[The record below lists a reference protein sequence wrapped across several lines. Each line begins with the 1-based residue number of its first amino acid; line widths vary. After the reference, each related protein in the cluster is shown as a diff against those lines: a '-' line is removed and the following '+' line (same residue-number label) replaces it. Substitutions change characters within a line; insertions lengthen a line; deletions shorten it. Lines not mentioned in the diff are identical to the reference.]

1 MIYLVT
7 AFKRICSRCGATFS
21 VDKSG
26 KHTRREECNYHYGK
40 VIENRG
46 KKGLECL
53 LKVTFLF
60 LALSIVHSVCVL
72 SQCREVLR
80 RATVVVRMQ
89 LGHLDAKCSMYF
101 DLCWIIFRFIHS
113 GFVRGAENISP
124 ALSPL
129 FYAMVSPWTGFSVVI
144 L

>member
-1 MIYLVT
+1 MP
-7 AFKRICSRCGATFS
+7 
-21 VDKSG
+21 
-26 KHTRREECNYHYGK
+26 
-40 VIENRG
+40 
-46 KKGLECL
+46 LEV
-53 LKVTFLF
+53 KFLF
-60 LALSIVHSVCVL
+60 LALSIVYSVCVL

-101 DLCWIIFRFIHS
+101 DLCWIILILIHS

-129 FYAMVSPWTGFSVVI
+129 LYAMVSP
-144 L
+144 